1 LLVDHNE
8 RVQALEGV
16 SEHDTIRG
24 EVRLLRQSV
33 EKLSGDCG
41 SELVGVGA
49 ASDNDD
55 HARSIRMIVLHE
67 LGSIEEDDG
76 DQMARQKQQQQRD
89 ED

>member
-1 LLVDHNE
+1 LEEVIIEHNAIK
-8 RVQALEGV
+8 R
-16 SEHDTIRG
+16 
-24 EVRLLRQSV
+24 EVRLLRQNA
-33 EKLSGDCG
+33 SGDCR

>member
-1 LLVDHNE
+1 M
-8 RVQALEGV
+8 
-16 SEHDTIRG
+16 
-24 EVRLLRQSV
+24 LRQSV

-67 LGSIEEDDG
+67 LESIEEDGG
-76 DQMARQKQQQQRD
+76 DQTVRQQQQQWD
-89 ED
+89 EDEEEE